1 MSSIEFNPTLREV
14 QQDPYPWYRRLRDE
28 APVYRIAALNAYGLF
43 RYDDCKHTFLHPET
57 YSARDFITQA
67 FGDLD
72 PVPETP
78 SLIAMDPPAH
88 TPLRKLAGQAFS
100 PAVTRGLEPRI
111 KAIVNGLLDEIMA
124 RGREFD
130 FVADFAAYVPV
141 SVTAELLGV
150 DRSQREN
157 FKIWTADLLNAA
169 NRASLSSADVERIR
183 ASVAELR
190 AYLEKTIAERRI
202 AAGDDF
208 ISLLVKAEEGG
219 DVLSS
224 IQVLS
229 IAVLTHFGGS
239 ETPSH
244 MISSAFIALCENP
257 DAMALLRAR
266 PNLIANVIE
275 ETLRYWSPVNLVFQ
289 TAVHDVEV
297 HGVTIPAGAYVLS
310 YIGSGNR
317 DERRFKRPSVS
328 ISSVTPTIICP
339 SPMARIT
346 ARAQHSV
353 SAWARLR
360 WKQSWSACLNCIARA
375 PPPTGCRPCGCAV
388 RALCQS
394 PTEDR

>member
-1 MSSIEFNPTLREV
+1 MSNIEFNPTSREV

-100 PAVTRGLEPRI
+100 PSVTRSLEPRI
-111 KAIVNGLLDEIMA
+111 KAIVNGLLDEIIA
-124 RGREFD
+124 RGRSFD

-150 DRSQREN
+150 DRSQRDN

-169 NRASLSSADVERIR
+169 NRASLSPADVERIR

-190 AYLEKTIAERRI
+190 AYLETTIAERRI
-202 AAGDDF
+202 APGEDF

-257 DAMALLRAR
+257 DAMALLRAQ
-266 PNLIANVIE
+266 PNLSANVIE

-289 TAVHDVEV
+289 TAVHDVQV

-317 DERRFKRPSVS
+317 DERRFDSPARFDIQRDAHHHLSFGHGPHYCPGAALGKRMGALALEAVMERMPELHRLDTITDWLPSLWVRGARTLP
-328 ISSVTPTIICP
+328 VTY
-339 SPMARIT
+339 
-346 ARAQHSV
+346 
-353 SAWARLR
+353 
-360 WKQSWSACLNCIARA
+360 
-375 PPPTGCRPCGCAV
+375 
-388 RALCQS
+388 
-394 PTEDR
+394 

>member
-1 MSSIEFNPTLREV
+1 MPSLEFDPTSRAV

-28 APVYRIAALNAYGLF
+28 APVFRIPALNAYGLF
-43 RYDDCKHTFLHPET
+43 RYEDCKHTFLHPET

-100 PAVTRGLEPRI
+100 PAVTRNLEPRI
-111 KAIVNGLLDEIMA
+111 KAIVTALLDEIMA

-150 DRSQREN
+150 DSSQREN

-169 NRASLSSADVERIR
+169 NRASLAAADVERIR

-190 AYLEKTIAERRI
+190 AYLQHTIAQRRI
-202 AAGDDF
+202 TPGDDF
-208 ISLLVKAEEGG
+208 ISQLVKAEEGG

-244 MISSAFIALCENP
+244 MISSAFLALCENP
-257 DAMALLRAR
+257 DAHAALRAQ
-266 PNLIANVIE
+266 PNLSSNVIE

-289 TAVHDVEV
+289 TAVHDVQM
-297 HGVTIPAGAYVLS
+297 HGTTIPAGAYVLS
-310 YIGSGNR
+310 YIASGNR
-317 DERRFKRPSVS
+317 DERRFDAPDRFDIHRDAHHHLSFAHGPHYCPGAALGKRMGAIALEAVMERLPQLRRLHNNTEWLASLWVRGARRLP
-328 ISSVTPTIICP
+328 VTY
-339 SPMARIT
+339 
-346 ARAQHSV
+346 
-353 SAWARLR
+353 
-360 WKQSWSACLNCIARA
+360 
-375 PPPTGCRPCGCAV
+375 
-388 RALCQS
+388 
-394 PTEDR
+394 

>member
-1 MSSIEFNPTLREV
+1 MTQLLFDPTLREV
-14 QQDPYPWYRRLRDE
+14 QQDPYPCFKRLRDE
-28 APVYRIAALNAYGLF
+28 APVYLIPALKAYGLF
-43 RYDDCKHTFLHPET
+43 RYEDCKHTFLHPET

-72 PVPETP
+72 PVPETK
-78 SLIAMDPPAH
+78 SLIAMDPPEH

-100 PAVTRGLEPRI
+100 PSVTRSLEPRI

-124 RGREFD
+124 RGTTFD

-169 NRASLSSADVERIR
+169 NRASLSPADVERIR
-183 ASVAELR
+183 ISVAELR
-190 AYLEKTIAERRI
+190 AYLQQAIEQRRI
-202 AAGDDF
+202 APGDDF
-208 ISLLVKAEEGG
+208 ISQLVKAEEDG

-257 DAMALLRAR
+257 DALAALRAQ
-266 PNLIANVIE
+266 PNLSSSVIE

-289 TAVHDVEV
+289 TAVHDVQV
-297 HGVTIPAGAYVLS
+297 YDTTIPAGAYVLS
-310 YIGSGNR
+310 YISSGNR
-317 DERRFKRPSVS
+317 DERRFDDPDQFDIHRDAHHHLSFAHGPHYCPGAALGKRMGAIALEAVMERMP
-328 ISSVTPTIICP
+328 
-339 SPMARIT
+339 
-346 ARAQHSV
+346 
-353 SAWARLR
+353 RLR
-360 WKQSWSACLNCIARA
+360 RLDTNTDWLASLWVRGARTLPVA
-375 PPPTGCRPCGCAV
+375 Y
-388 RALCQS
+388 
-394 PTEDR
+394 